1 MNVPASKSTDS
12 KLRTLALVLL
22 PLLGIALVGFAI
34 YATQSKKKANVTV
47 VFSGEEAANVNTGD
61 ILDATVPGNAIV
73 PRVGYRYKVFVDD
86 ESDDRSSGIAKVGG
100 LVTFIPGARR
110 GQTAI
115 VDITRVRER
124 VADALLLKVL
134 SQVDLPPKALR
145 GS

>member
-47 VFSGEEAANVNTGD
+47 VLYGEEAANVNTGD

-86 ESDDRSSGIAKVGG
+86 ESGPGGDAAGEAEAPPPDLRQPRDAVADRSAS
-100 LVTFIPGARR
+100 
-110 GQTAI
+110 
-115 VDITRVRER
+115 
-124 VADALLLKVL
+124 
-134 SQVDLPPKALR
+134 
-145 GS
+145 